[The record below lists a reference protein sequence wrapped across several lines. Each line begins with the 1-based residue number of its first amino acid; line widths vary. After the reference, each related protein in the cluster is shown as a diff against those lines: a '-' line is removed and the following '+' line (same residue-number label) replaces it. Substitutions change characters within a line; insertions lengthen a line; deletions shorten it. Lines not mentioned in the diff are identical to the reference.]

1 MNLNKEFLKEEIE
14 TAKAYLKK
22 VFAILSNSGN

>member
-1 MNLNKEFLKEEIE
+1 MNLNKEFLKEEIK

-22 VFAILSNSGN
+22 VFAIHSNLGN